1 MLLTIFL
8 YGLLGGVLAL
18 AGVGVVDN
26 PLGFIAIMA
35 VVIAI
40 DIASKVNC

>member
-1 MLLTIFL
+1 MWLTIYYFL

-18 AGVGVVDN
+18 AGVG

-35 VVIAI
+35 VVMAI

>member
-8 YGLLGGVLAL
+8 YGLLGLLLAL

-35 VVIAI
+35 VVAGI